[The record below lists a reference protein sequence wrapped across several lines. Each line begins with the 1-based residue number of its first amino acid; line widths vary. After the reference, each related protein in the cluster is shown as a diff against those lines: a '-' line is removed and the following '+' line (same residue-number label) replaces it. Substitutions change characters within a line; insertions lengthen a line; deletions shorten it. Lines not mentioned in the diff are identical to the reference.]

1 MSDYYYYYYYSFLFL
16 IALLLP
22 PLPIYGGECRLPKL
36 AMVIL
41 ATRLSFPSS
50 SSLLLSLLSS
60 LSSLLLSF
68 LIFSSSL
75 FSHLLFFSPCK
86 TVIDYAV
93 FA

>member
-60 LSSLLLSF
+60 LSSLLLSVQDCHR
-68 LIFSSSL
+68 LRCICLDVQVLSSSCYL
-75 FSHLLFFSPCK
+75 
-86 TVIDYAV
+86 
-93 FA
+93 